1 MLIKLP
7 SAFPEKDI
15 TTKFT
20 HAAMQVLDLAQAE
33 SRRVRHKVVGT
44 EQILLGLLAEESG
57 LAAQILL
64 SRGVSLE
71 TTRREVDRMI
81 EGGFMVDGMEIP
93 LSPTA
98 RQSLEIAIDAAFEL
112 GHLKVNTGHLLLG
125 LIRQGRQGEAV
136 AVWVLRN
143 LKVDLE
149 KLEQQTRASL
159 STNIHQEVANS
170 ISSNGK
176 VDFSPHY
183 LLDVVSGRIAA
194 RLVNCLVSWVDSHQ
208 LGEVFNSTIGFQLP
222 NGDILPLGVSFIA
235 KDRLLTQTRAYLNTP
250 PDLVIEIKSINR
262 DRLSIQKTIQTLLS
276 LGSKVGI
283 VIDPDDRTVTVYQS
297 EGNVTVLTDEDY
309 LMMPELFPEWK
320 LLVSSIWSTRLSSH
334 F

>member
-1 MLIKLP
+1 MVTKL
-7 SAFPEKDI
+7 STAFPEKEI

-20 HAAMQVLDLAQAE
+20 HAAMQALDLAQAE
-33 SRRVRHKVVGT
+33 SRRVHHKVVGT

-57 LAAQILL
+57 LAAQILK
-64 SRGVSLE
+64 SRGVDLE
-71 TTRREVDRMI
+71 NTRREVDRMI

-93 LSPTA
+93 LSHTA

-112 GHLKVNTGHLLLG
+112 GHPKVNTGHLLLG

-149 KLEQQTRASL
+149 KLEQQTRTSL
-159 STNIHQEVANS
+159 SANIHQEAANS
-170 ISSNGK
+170 TSFNEKANFAPTG
-176 VDFSPHY
+176 F
-183 LLDVVSGRIAA
+183 LDVTSARIAA
-194 RLVNCLVSWVDSHQ
+194 RLVNRLVSWVDSHQ
-208 LGEVFNSTIGFQLP
+208 LGQVFSSPVGFQSP
-222 NGDILPLGVSFIA
+222 SGDILPLGISYIV
-235 KDRLLTQTRAYLNTP
+235 KDRLPTQTRAYLNTP
-250 PDLVIEIKSINR
+250 SDLVIEIKSINR

-297 EGNVTVLTDEDY
+297 EGTVAVLTDEDY
-309 LMMPELFPEWK
+309 LMGTSNKRF
-320 LLVSSIWSTRLSSH
+320 S
-334 F
+334 

>member
-1 MLIKLP
+1 MLIKLS
-7 SAFPEKDI
+7 SAFPEKKI
-15 TTKFT
+15 TTNFT

-57 LAAQILL
+57 LAAQILKF
-64 SRGVSLE
+64 RGVSLE
-71 TTRREVDRMI
+71 STRREVDRMI
-81 EGGFMVDGMEIP
+81 EGGFIVDGMEIP

-159 STNIHQEVANS
+159 STNIHQEAVNS

-176 VDFSPHY
+176 VDFSPHC

-194 RLVNCLVSWVDSHQ
+194 RLVNCLVSWVYSHQ

-222 NGDILPLGVSFIA
+222 NGDILPLGISFIA
-235 KDRLLTQTRAYLNTP
+235 KNRLPTQTRVYLNTP

-309 LMMPELFPEWK
+309 LIMPELFPEWK
-320 LLVSSIWSTRLSSH
+320 LLVSSIWST
-334 F
+334 